1 MSDKTN
7 PKDIKEGLR
16 KELEGTRL
24 AYHALLEELDDSV
37 LDQPS
42 VNPAWNIGQ
51 VLYHITTA
59 HQFLP
64 QDVRIFRGGR
74 MITPPDWLFNFIN
87 VWFTR
92 LSSMR
97 RDRRSLAKLY
107 DERHRTVMK
116 TLAGIQDD
124 EWGITADSADRQG
137 FLGGG
142 MATLADMFHYLT
154 THYDEHEADIRES
167 LVRLD
172 R

>member
-1 MSDKTN
+1 MVEQRN
-7 PKDIKEGLR
+7 PKDIKEGFR
-16 KELEGTRL
+16 QELEETRL
-24 AYHALLEELDDSV
+24 AYHTLLEELDDNV

-92 LSSMR
+92 LSSLR
-97 RDRRSLAKLY
+97 RDRRSLASLY
-107 DERHRTVMK
+107 DKRHRTVLK
-116 TLAGIQDD
+116 TLEGIQDD
-124 EWGITADSADRQG
+124 EWGITADPAERKG

-142 MATLADMFHYLT
+142 MATLADMFHYLS
-154 THYDEHEADIRES
+154 THYYEHEADIRES
-167 LVRLD
+167 LTRLNM
-172 R
+172 